1 MPPMWTKLFPL
12 LAFLLAASTT
22 RAQEKPAEVSLCD
35 LALHPKSF
43 DRKTIRVRGTLDVNF
58 EDFTLAIDNCGTQQQ
73 IWLAFG
79 GDVPGIVASTAND
92 NFRKPGT
99 DLKVNGVSYGI
110 AKDEN
115 FRKLYA
121 LIAARHG
128 DKPTYR
134 VTATLTGTFLAGE
147 EIRVANGKTF
157 LGGYGHLGCCSLLVI
172 TQVSNVES
180 VPHADLNVGG
190 IVLRPDGKP
199 LPGFTVFDDVVGG
212 SPPERQQTLTDE
224 QGRFQ
229 FSNSGQLLR
238 VEDPRYRPLA
248 LAVEPGGS
256 PVHVRLEDASRS
268 DWKLSPCSPADSD
281 SRIGFSI
288 LFRLPITMESSPFDN
303 DGVHTLFIFPHR
315 SSAPE
320 AELMFSNFADSGTTL
335 QAADSSS
342 GTQRWMKDGS
352 GKVIGIDAR
361 GGARRVGSWRS
372 TLFFPYDEAGYRL
385 QKGKPTA
392 DLDRII
398 DSACIK

>member
-1 MPPMWTKLFPL
+1 MWIKLFPL

-180 VPHADLNVGG
+180 VPHADLNVRG
-190 IVLRPDGKP
+190 IVL
-199 LPGFTVFDDVVGG
+199 
-212 SPPERQQTLTDE
+212 
-224 QGRFQ
+224 
-229 FSNSGQLLR
+229 
-238 VEDPRYRPLA
+238 
-248 LAVEPGGS
+248 
-256 PVHVRLEDASRS
+256 
-268 DWKLSPCSPADSD
+268 
-281 SRIGFSI
+281 
-288 LFRLPITMESSPFDN
+288 
-303 DGVHTLFIFPHR
+303 
-315 SSAPE
+315 
-320 AELMFSNFADSGTTL
+320 
-335 QAADSSS
+335 
-342 GTQRWMKDGS
+342 
-352 GKVIGIDAR
+352 
-361 GGARRVGSWRS
+361 
-372 TLFFPYDEAGYRL
+372 
-385 QKGKPTA
+385 
-392 DLDRII
+392 
-398 DSACIK
+398 